1 MTINYKNDD
10 SFFMIIPI
18 PGVSARRNIL
28 TQWFFKNNE
37 SKYRLITDQEL
48 KEGHEGLKVINDI
61 YAGIKTVAI
70 ISNPWRRAL
79 SGYLELISYKEQPA
93 CPAHLYE
100 INTDSFEDFLQN
112 NDDLLKNPK
121 WNKWWNF
128 STQQV
133 EWINYTNSSGE
144 VETASYILKDEN
156 LEVEFKELQLYFEN
170 NDTMNFPPLIEYE
183 SYYTDVTRKIVA
195 ERFADD
201 IKLFGYT
208 F

>member
-1 MTINYKNDD
+1 
-10 SFFMIIPI
+10 MIIPI
-18 PGVSARRNIL
+18 PGVSARRNML

-79 SGYLELISYKEQPA
+79 SGYLELISYKEQSD

-100 INTDSFEDFLQN
+100 INTDNFEDFLQS

-133 EWINYTNSSGE
+133 EWINYTNSAGE

-156 LEVEFKELQLYFEN
+156 LEVEFKELQAYFEN
-170 NDTMNFPPLIEYE
+170 NDTMNFPPLIDYK
-183 SYYTDVTRKIVA
+183 SYYTDVTRKIIA
-195 ERFADD
+195 KRFADD